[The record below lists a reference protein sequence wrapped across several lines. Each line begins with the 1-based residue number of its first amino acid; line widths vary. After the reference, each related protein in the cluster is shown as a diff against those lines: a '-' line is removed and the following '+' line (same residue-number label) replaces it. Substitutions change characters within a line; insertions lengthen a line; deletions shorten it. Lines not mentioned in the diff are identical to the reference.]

1 MRNPGPTKGDGD
13 PFRVMTS
20 RIDPSLL
27 SRCLVLAGPTACGKT
42 QLALEWAER
51 IGGEIVAM
59 DSMSLYRGMDIG
71 TAKPTSEQQQRVR
84 HHLLDVIAPHQEYSL
99 ADYVVASSKV
109 CATIVGAD
117 RVPIFVGG
125 TGLYLRGVLRG
136 VFDGPAADWP
146 LREQLAADAAGQE
159 AGWLW
164 SQLQQVDPVSAARL
178 HPNDTRRL
186 VRALEVHALTG
197 RPLSEQQDEGPGP
210 RETRPRRVLWLSPPR
225 DWLYARIDARVVRM
239 CEDGLVEEVKDLLAE
254 DPPPGRT
261 ARQALGYKEIIDH
274 LEGRMTLAEAIDTIQ
289 RHTRRFAR
297 KQTTWFRNLEEC
309 DEVPVSGEEDVAE
322 LVGRLQDM

>member
-1 MRNPGPTKGDGD
+1 
-13 PFRVMTS
+13 MTT

-42 QLALEWAER
+42 QLALEWAEV

-71 TAKPTSEQQQRVR
+71 TAKPTTGEQQRVR

-99 ADYVVASSKV
+99 AEYVAAASTA
-109 CATIVGAD
+109 CATIVAAG
-117 RVPIFVGG
+117 RVPLFVGG

-146 LREQLAADAAGQE
+146 LREQLASDAAAHE

-164 SQLQQVDPVSAARL
+164 SQLQQVDPTSAARL
-178 HPNDTRRL
+178 HPNDARRL

-197 RPLSEQQDEGPGP
+197 RSLSEQQDEGPGSP
-210 RETRPRRVLWLSPPR
+210 ETWPRRVCWLSPPR
-225 DWLYARIDARVVRM
+225 DWLYPRIDARVERM
-239 CEDGLVEEVKDLLAE
+239 CEDGLVEEVQHLLAA
-254 DPPPGRT
+254 DSPPGRT

-274 LEGRMTLAEAIDTIQ
+274 LEGRKTLEEAIDTIQ
-289 RHTRRFAR
+289 RRTRRFAR

-309 DEVPVSGEEDVAE
+309 EEVPVTGEENVAE
-322 LVGRLQDM
+322 LVAQLQRT